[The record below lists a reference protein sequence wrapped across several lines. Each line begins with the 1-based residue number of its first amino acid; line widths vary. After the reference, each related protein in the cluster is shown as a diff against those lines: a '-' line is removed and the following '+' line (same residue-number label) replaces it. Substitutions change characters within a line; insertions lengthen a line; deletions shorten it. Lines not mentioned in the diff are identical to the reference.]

1 VWSLLSELSGP
12 ELSGSFG
19 ATRRDEPLGTH
30 QLSRAFA
37 SECIGRHSRCFS
49 PAFAGRSTQTTI
61 KEHWPDPL
69 RPQVSRTRQDRPA
82 PPDQGRGFSCA
93 PHSRGRES
101 ELFIFAKHEGSV
113 VIDGHDLRAAAAVAG
128 LPYRR
133 VGVHGEVATF
143 VSLEDLTHAV
153 ADHGQSFT
161 CGG

>member
-1 VWSLLSELSGP
+1 VVWSLLSELSGP

-82 PPDQGRGFSCA
+82 PPDQGRGFSCFRTHGA
-93 PHSRGRES
+93 GKGSGRLES
-101 ELFIFAKHEGSV
+101 NQQRL
-113 VIDGHDLRAAAAVAG
+113 LTNAVS
-128 LPYRR
+128 
-133 VGVHGEVATF
+133 ATSSSHLHF
-143 VSLEDLTHAV
+143 PER
-153 ADHGQSFT
+153 
-161 CGG
+161 